1 MQEVSNQNQEFRTKA
16 IISPPNYICG
26 HSTNSLTPLLENT
39 DLEYYLGIIN
49 SKAFNYYYDYFSYTN
64 HITVSGISQIPIP
77 KLLGEEAFNIESIVS
92 KIINMKEMKIKDGIE
107 ELERKVDQ
115 IVYHL
120 YGLTDSEIKIIEK
133 GI

>member
-1 MQEVSNQNQEFRTKA
+1 M
-16 IISPPNYICG
+16 
-26 HSTNSLTPLLENT
+26 
-39 DLEYYLGIIN
+39 
-49 SKAFNYYYDYFSYTN
+49 
-64 HITVSGISQIPIP
+64 SGISQIPIP
-77 KLLGEEAFNIESIVS
+77 KLLGEEAFNIESIVL

-107 ELERKVDQ
+107 ELERKIDQ